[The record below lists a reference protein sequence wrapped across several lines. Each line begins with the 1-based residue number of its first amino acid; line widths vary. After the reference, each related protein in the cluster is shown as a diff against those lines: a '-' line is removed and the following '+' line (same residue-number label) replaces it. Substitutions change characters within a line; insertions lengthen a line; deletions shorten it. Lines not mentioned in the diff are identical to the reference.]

1 MLQKFIN
8 AVGEKRSYTAI
19 ESNNSKGVGTVDRTL
34 SVTSGPLMKLGLDLH
49 SGKPMHV
56 HMGLVSHATEE
67 TTKKL
72 AKVGGDKSEW
82 AEKLKQAILE
92 KARVIQDLE
101 KSKPYLLARRTFNH
115 WKYEYESSLTALEE
129 AREEGH
135 GPDYINHLEEE
146 LEEAANVMKTSSD
159 STKYGEMNQKIMGA
173 KEFST
178 VLSESKKATKL
189 EKLDQAEYLFL

>member
-1 MLQKFIN
+1 
-8 AVGEKRSYTAI
+8 
-19 ESNNSKGVGTVDRTL
+19 
-34 SVTSGPLMKLGLDLH
+34 
-49 SGKPMHV
+49 
-56 HMGLVSHATEE
+56 MGLVSHATEE
-67 TTKKL
+67 TAKKL
-72 AKVGGDKSEW
+72 AKVGGDKSGW

-101 KSKPYLLARRTFNH
+101 KSKPYLLARQTFNH
-115 WKYEYESSLTALEE
+115 WKHEYESSLTALEE

-159 STKYGEMNQKIMGA
+159 STKYGEMNRKIMGA